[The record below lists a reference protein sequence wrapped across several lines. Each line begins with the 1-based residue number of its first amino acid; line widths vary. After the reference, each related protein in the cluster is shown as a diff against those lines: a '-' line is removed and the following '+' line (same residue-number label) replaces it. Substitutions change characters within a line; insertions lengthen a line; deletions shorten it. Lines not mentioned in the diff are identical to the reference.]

1 MKKLILL
8 SILLIIGCDKS
19 STSSEPSCTELIKTY
34 TDAASAFSAD
44 NTNQELCDASMTAY
58 LAVIDAEC
66 TGYTDLSQ
74 SEINFISTM
83 CDNFLETEAGY
94 GCTNPDA
101 VNYDSNATAACDN
114 DSHGC
119 GSTNCCCTDAVSG
132 CTHSSATNY
141 NPLATVDDGSC
152 EYSTV
157 GCTDPNA
164 YNYNVHVTTPCNS
177 GTDNDCCEYSI
188 SGCTDINANNYNQS
202 ATTPCNS
209 GTDNDCC
216 EY

>member
-8 SILLIIGCDKS
+8 SILLIGCNKTTT
-19 STSSEPSCTELIKTY
+19 STPSCTELIKTY

-44 NTNQELCDASMTAY
+44 NTNKELCDASTTAY

-66 TGYTDLSQ
+66 TGYTNFSQ
-74 SEINFISTM
+74 AQINLISTM
-83 CDNFLETEAGY
+83 CDYLSETEAVY
-94 GCTNPDA
+94 GCTDPDA
-101 VNYDSNATAACDN
+101 INYDSTATTPCNSGTDN
-114 DSHGC
+114 DCCVEGIVGC
-119 GSTNCCCTDAVSG
+119 MDGSAS
-132 CTHSSATNY
+132 NY
-141 NPLATVDDGSC
+141 NPLATVEDGSC
-152 EYSTV
+152 EFSTV

-164 YNYNVHVTTPCNS
+164 YNYNIYVTTPCNS
-177 GTDNDCCEYSI
+177 GTENDCCEYSI

-209 GTDNDCC
+209 GTENDCC

>member
-8 SILLIIGCDKS
+8 SILLIGCNKTTT
-19 STSSEPSCTELIKTY
+19 STPSCTELIKTY

-44 NTNQELCDASMTAY
+44 NANLELCDASMTAY

-66 TGYTDLSQ
+66 TGYNDLPQES
-74 SEINFISTM
+74 INYISTM
-83 CDNFLETEAGY
+83 CDYLLETEAVY

-101 VNYDSNATAACDN
+101 PNYDSN
-114 DSHGC
+114 
-119 GSTNCCCTDAVSG
+119 
-132 CTHSSATNY
+132 
-141 NPLATVDDGSC
+141 
-152 EYSTV
+152 
-157 GCTDPNA
+157 
-164 YNYNVHVTTPCNS
+164 
-177 GTDNDCCEYSI
+177 
-188 SGCTDINANNYNQS
+188 